1 MKKRL
6 AALLLAVC
14 LFASLCAVPASASA
28 SVTDDTVIRTVQA
41 LDIMVG
47 DENGDMNLTGYVT
60 RAQFAKLLV
69 ATSSYK
75 DNVATSGSGY
85 SLYTDVKNTHWAS
98 EYIRIAAAEGWM
110 IGYTN
115 GSFQPDATITLEEA
129 CTAVLRLLGYDVSSL
144 SGSYPSAQ
152 LNKSDA
158 VGLLDDMER
167 SQGEKM
173 TRMDS
178 ARLFYNALVSDN
190 SSGVV
195 YATTLGYTVT
205 SGEVDYNTVVQ
216 DNLKGPYIATSST
229 SLSFTPTTIY
239 RDDEVSSS
247 ATLSVNDVY
256 YYNAQVKTLWIYT
269 EKVSGKVDSLSPS
282 SSSPTS
288 VTISGKT
295 YSIGSS
301 EAAYQLSSLSGGSTD
316 TYVTLLLGMDDAVA
330 GVLTGNSVNKTYYGV
345 VQSATRSAV
354 DSLNEADTEVALT
367 VYCTDDEAYTFI
379 LTGSSATYSA
389 GSLVSVK
396 VTGSG
401 LTVNRLS
408 DKRIT
413 GKVNSSATKLGTY
426 TFADDVEVLDTSTGG
441 AAAVVDVE
449 RLAGCNFD
457 AKQVR
462 YYTLNSSGQ
471 IDRLILDDVTGDAWD
486 FAYMTRA
493 TSGSY
498 TYIKEGSTL
507 NFSTSDTYAI
517 ETGGI
522 AIRYDSDGQIKTIRQ
537 LEAIRLTDVD
547 SQNAMAD
554 NKSYEIDEDV
564 QIYIRTTGSDSGYY
578 LTHASEINAN
588 DYTITGW
595 YDDFGNLA
603 GGLIRIIIAV
613 PN

>member
-229 SLSFTPTTIY
+229 TLSFTPTTIY

-269 EKVSGKVDSLSPS
+269 EKVSGKVDSLSAC

-288 VTISGKT
+288 VTISGKP
-295 YSIGSS
+295 YSSGSS
-301 EAAYQLSSLSGGSTD
+301 EAGYQ
-316 TYVTLLLGMDDAVA
+316 
-330 GVLTGNSVNKTYYGV
+330 
-345 VQSATRSAV
+345 
-354 DSLNEADTEVALT
+354 
-367 VYCTDDEAYTFI
+367 
-379 LTGSSATYSA
+379 
-389 GSLVSVK
+389 
-396 VTGSG
+396 
-401 LTVNRLS
+401 
-408 DKRIT
+408 
-413 GKVNSSATKLGTY
+413 
-426 TFADDVEVLDTSTGG
+426 
-441 AAAVVDVE
+441 
-449 RLAGCNFD
+449 
-457 AKQVR
+457 
-462 YYTLNSSGQ
+462 
-471 IDRLILDDVTGDAWD
+471 
-486 FAYMTRA
+486 
-493 TSGSY
+493 
-498 TYIKEGSTL
+498 
-507 NFSTSDTYAI
+507 
-517 ETGGI
+517 
-522 AIRYDSDGQIKTIRQ
+522 
-537 LEAIRLTDVD
+537 
-547 SQNAMAD
+547 
-554 NKSYEIDEDV
+554 
-564 QIYIRTTGSDSGYY
+564 
-578 LTHASEINAN
+578 
-588 DYTITGW
+588 
-595 YDDFGNLA
+595 
-603 GGLIRIIIAV
+603 
-613 PN
+613 

>member
-229 SLSFTPTTIY
+229 TLSFTPTTIY

-330 GVLTGNSVNKTYYGV
+330 GVLTGDSVNKTYYGV
-345 VQSATRSAV
+345 VQSATRSAK
-354 DSLNEADTEVALT
+354 DSLNEADTELALT

-498 TYIKEGSTL
+498 TYIDEGTSKT
-507 NFSTSDTYAI
+507 FTTSDTYAI

-547 SQNAMAD
+547 SQNAMSD
-554 NKSYEIDEDV
+554 NRSYEIDEDV
-564 QIYIRTTGSDSGYY
+564 QIYIRTTGSDAGYY
-578 LTHASEINAN
+578 LTQASEINAN